1 MNDQNKAELRRLA
14 EAQPI
19 KEWTREEGELPVMK
33 SSVLM
38 FGVRGPECVSDFEGW
53 GFTRAAAS
61 YISAADPAAV
71 LSLLDENAQL
81 IDEVSIYRNYYKA
94 ERDKLRAEVEALRK
108 DAGRLEFVCKRDG
121 DFHFKQAAAGSGWM
135 VMHCADGMAL
145 VGSEFADFREAVD
158 FAMAKEGSAN
168 G

>member
-1 MNDQNKAELRRLA
+1 MFDQNKAELRRLA

-61 YISAADPAAV
+61 YIAAADPAAV
-71 LSLLDENAQL
+71 LSLLDENDQ
-81 IDEVSIYRNYYKA
+81 
-94 ERDKLRAEVEALRK
+94 LRAEVKALRK
-108 DAGRLEFVCKRDG
+108 DSDRLEFVCKRDG
-121 DFHFKQAAAGSGWM
+121 DFHFKKAAAGYGWM

-145 VGSEFADFREAVD
+145 AGSGFSDFREAVD
-158 FAMAKEGSAN
+158 FAMVKEGSAN

>member
-14 EAQPI
+14 EDMPDLDWDSQFEDHEQTGFCCVYAKPFELDGEMHDGPTFVERCHPEQAKFI
-19 KEWTREEGELPVMK
+19 AEAKEN
-33 SSVLM
+33 
-38 FGVRGPECVSDFEGW
+38 
-53 GFTRAAAS
+53 
-61 YISAADPAAV
+61 V
-71 LSLLDENAQL
+71 LSLLDENDQ
-81 IDEVSIYRNYYKA
+81 
-94 ERDKLRAEVEALRK
+94 LRAEVEALRK

-121 DFHFKQAAAGSGWM
+121 DFYFKQAAAGSGWM